1 MKGVLLVNMGGPE
14 SLKEMKIFLARMFK
28 DPYILPFR
36 KNARYFLSFIISNT
50 RYRKSWKKYKLI
62 GGTPIIRATQ
72 KTVDYLQRELKD
84 QYKVKMA
91 FSYSSPTIENSLL
104 AFKNEGIKNITI
116 IPLYPQASFSTTSS
130 VSADVVKA
138 TSRDSEFIISFVKE
152 FYQHQGF
159 VKFWSEIIADH
170 INANHYEHPFLL
182 FSAHSIPKYL
192 VDRGDTYPN
201 AIGESAK
208 LIAQNLGFEFEFAY
222 QSGMRRGEWLTP
234 DVKVQLKSLAEAQ
247 TNEIVIVPI
256 SFVNENLETL
266 YDIDREIIPYAKNE
280 LQITAISRVK
290 IPEGNDLF
298 IQLLA
303 DMVKN

>member
-1 MKGVLLVNMGGPE
+1 MTGVLLVNMGGPG

-36 KNARYFLSFIISNT
+36 KNARHFLSFIISNT

-91 FSYSSPTIENSLL
+91 FSYSSTKIEDSLL

-130 VSADVVKA
+130 VSADVVKV
-138 TSRDSEFIISFVKE
+138 TSRDKEFTIRFVKE

-159 VKFWSEIIADH
+159 V
-170 INANHYEHPFLL
+170 
-182 FSAHSIPKYL
+182 
-192 VDRGDTYPN
+192 
-201 AIGESAK
+201 
-208 LIAQNLGFEFEFAY
+208 
-222 QSGMRRGEWLTP
+222 
-234 DVKVQLKSLAEAQ
+234 
-247 TNEIVIVPI
+247 
-256 SFVNENLETL
+256 
-266 YDIDREIIPYAKNE
+266 
-280 LQITAISRVK
+280 
-290 IPEGNDLF
+290 
-298 IQLLA
+298 
-303 DMVKN
+303 